1 MQLWMVARQATV
13 LKNAPDSGRGR
24 LLTRTPTI
32 TPPTTQPR
40 QVLDRGNNREKH
52 LEKAARDAKLRGR
65 RAVGEDVGDQSLPTA
80 AGSDDS
86 LAASEFQEVSL

>member
-65 RAVGEDVGDQSLPTA
+65 RAVGEEQQDMCRRVDGQMRSCLGA
-80 AGSDDS
+80 IV
-86 LAASEFQEVSL
+86 ENII